1 MMKRLYVYKCNVC
14 GNVVEIM
21 SVGGGTLS
29 CCGEDMQ
36 YMEEKSADSST
47 EKHVPIIEPIDEGV
61 RVTVGSTEH
70 PMTDEHYIQWIEV
83 INGDW
88 VNRKYLAPGQKPQA
102 EFYVPFSDT
111 LVARE
116 FCNVHGHWKNK

>member
-1 MMKRLYVYKCNVC
+1 MKRLYVYKCNVC

>member
-1 MMKRLYVYKCNVC
+1 
-14 GNVVEIM
+14 
-21 SVGGGTLS
+21 
-29 CCGEDMQ
+29 
-36 YMEEKSADSST
+36 
-47 EKHVPIIEPIDEGV
+47 
-61 RVTVGSTEH
+61 
-70 PMTDEHYIQWIEV
+70 MTDEHYIQLIEI

-111 LVARE
+111 LIARE

>member
-1 MMKRLYVYKCNVC
+1 MKRLYVYKCNVC
-14 GNVVEIM
+14 GNVVELM

-29 CCGEDMQ
+29 CCGEDMH

>member
-1 MMKRLYVYKCNVC
+1 MKRLYVYKCNVC
-14 GNVVEIM
+14 GNVVELM

-70 PMTDEHYIQWIEV
+70 PMTDEHYIQWIEI

-111 LVARE
+111 LIARE